1 MRALVFSGQGSLYPG
16 IGKDFYEQFPF
27 VQANYDGSILKEKVK
42 ALTLYSQEDL
52 NKHYLGQL
60 ALVQYFMSV
69 VDVIDYMGINYDTTF
84 GLSLGTYGSL
94 YATKA
99 LNRDTLFSLVEKRSQ
114 AMDISNEQCDTGLLA
129 ILGVSIFD
137 VMEYIENEE
146 KIFLA
151 NDNAI
156 GQVVVGGFLK
166 DLEVFKDKLGI
177 LGKKSIVL
185 PVRSAFHT
193 PYMQSAEQKFS
204 ETLKNITFSPF
215 KIPLIDNRTGEYLE
229 ENQITEALATHLT
242 RPVLFRESL
251 LFAHNLGVTEFIVID
266 PGKSIASFIKKTLGK
281 DEKIVKISRVE
292 DLEELRSL

>member
-137 VMEYIENEE
+137 IMEYIENEE

-156 GQVVVGGFLK
+156 GQVVVGGSLK
-166 DLEVFKDKLGI
+166 DLEVFKEKLGI

-193 PYMQSAEQKFS
+193 PYMQLAEQKFS
-204 ETLKNITFSPF
+204 EALKNITFSPF

-251 LFAHNLGVTEFIVID
+251 LFAHNFGVTEFIVID

-292 DLEELRSL
+292 DLEKLRSL

>member
-1 MRALVFSGQGSLYPG
+1 MRALVFSGQGSLYPR

-156 GQVVVGGFLK
+156 GQVVVGGSLK

-204 ETLKNITFSPF
+204 EALKNITFSPF

>member
-137 VMEYIENEE
+137 IMEYIENEE

-204 ETLKNITFSPF
+204 EALKNITFSPF

-292 DLEELRSL
+292 DLEKLRSL

>member
-1 MRALVFSGQGSLYPG
+1 MRALVFSGQGSMYPG

-27 VQANYDGSILKEKVK
+27 VRANYDDNVLKEEIKQLVF
-42 ALTLYSQEDL
+42 YSQQDL

-60 ALVQYFMSV
+60 ALLQYFMSV
-69 VDVIDYMGINYDTTF
+69 TDVIDYMGISYDITF

-99 LNRDTLFSLVEKRSQ
+99 LNRDSLFSLVEKRSQ
-114 AMDISNEQCDTGLLA
+114 AMDISNEQDDTGLLA

-137 VMEYIENEE
+137 VIEYIENEE
-146 KIFLA
+146 NIFLA

-156 GQVVVGGFLK
+156 GQVVVGGTLK
-166 DLEVFKDKLGI
+166 DIDIFREKLSK
-177 LGKKSIVL
+177 LGKKSVLL

-193 PYMQSAEQKFS
+193 PYMQLAEYRFTEVVK
-204 ETLKNITFSPF
+204 TIVFSPF
-215 KIPLIDNRTGEYLE
+215 KIPIIDNRTGTYLNE
-229 ENQITEALATHLT
+229 EHLSEALTTHLT

-251 LFAHNLGVTEFIVID
+251 VFAHDLGVTEFIVID
-266 PGKSIASFIKKTLGK
+266 PGKSITSFIKKTLGK
-281 DEKIVKISRVE
+281 DEKIVKISCIE

>member
-204 ETLKNITFSPF
+204 EALKNITFSPF

-251 LFAHNLGVTEFIVID
+251 LFAHNLGVTDFIVID

>member
-137 VMEYIENEE
+137 IMEYIENEE

-156 GQVVVGGFLK
+156 GQVVVGGSLK
-166 DLEVFKDKLGI
+166 DLEVFKEKLGI

-193 PYMQSAEQKFS
+193 PYMQLAEQKFS
-204 ETLKNITFSPF
+204 EALKNITFSPF

-292 DLEELRSL
+292 DLEKLRSL

>member
-204 ETLKNITFSPF
+204 EALKNITFSPF

>member
-204 ETLKNITFSPF
+204 EALKNITFSPF

-266 PGKSIASFIKKTLGK
+266 PGNSIASFIKKTLGK

-292 DLEELRSL
+292 D

>member
-137 VMEYIENEE
+137 IMEYIENEE
-146 KIFLA
+146 KIF
-151 NDNAI
+151 
-156 GQVVVGGFLK
+156 
-166 DLEVFKDKLGI
+166 
-177 LGKKSIVL
+177 
-185 PVRSAFHT
+185 
-193 PYMQSAEQKFS
+193 
-204 ETLKNITFSPF
+204 
-215 KIPLIDNRTGEYLE
+215 
-229 ENQITEALATHLT
+229 
-242 RPVLFRESL
+242 
-251 LFAHNLGVTEFIVID
+251 
-266 PGKSIASFIKKTLGK
+266 
-281 DEKIVKISRVE
+281 
-292 DLEELRSL
+292 

>member
-156 GQVVVGGFLK
+156 GQVVVGGSLK

-204 ETLKNITFSPF
+204 EALKNITFSPF

>member
-204 ETLKNITFSPF
+204 EALKNITFSPF

-266 PGKSIASFIKKTLGK
+266 PGKSLA
-281 DEKIVKISRVE
+281 
-292 DLEELRSL
+292 